1 MKKIVLS
8 ICCLMASSQASADVK
23 LNFTFEKKFE
33 VYEVS
38 GNSVEEIERS
48 FNARPEFLVNEGF

>member
-48 FNARPEFLVNEGF
+48 FTLDLSFS